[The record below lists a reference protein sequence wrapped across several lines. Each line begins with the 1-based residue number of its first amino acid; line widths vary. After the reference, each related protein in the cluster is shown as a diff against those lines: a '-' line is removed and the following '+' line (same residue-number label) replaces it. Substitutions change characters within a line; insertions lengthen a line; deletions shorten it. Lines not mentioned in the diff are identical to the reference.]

1 MRSIVSTT
9 SAVIVTI
16 LTFALPVGA
25 ATVKDW
31 RVGEALH
38 IDIDTGQP
46 VTVRTAV
53 TGNEMVLRFSGPL
66 GDTSTLEPLT
76 NKYPDDLQSILS
88 GYDSLVITAARQ
100 GQFQAWS
107 TPQGVRVAYT
117 PIGGPGV
124 ARIETTGIEPVV
136 GQAAAERR
144 LQVLRGRVELAT
156 GRPEAA
162 LVALK
167 QAQSANPDDPETLA
181 ALAAAESELGRP
193 GRALAYLDQA
203 IASRPD
209 DPDLARDRARLS
221 RDTGSYVEAFAGY
234 RDVEKAEEQMT
245 GGLRVGARYGRNWR
259 LAAEALVSDIEDQG
273 VQRVDG
279 RINTVDKVFG
289 RGQASIG
296 YAWTPDQETSATLY
310 AASHGPGIGIAHR
323 AGPATARTTVA
334 ATFGEPYHEEAVGV
348 ADEARRHSVKVGHE
362 RRFDQN
368 WTAGVSGG
376 LNQYGVKGDE
386 NVSRTASASLNIR
399 RRLYNQA
406 PFYADAGYG
415 VDAEYVIADDQRRN
429 VLGGIFT
436 PLDITKREVHFG
448 DVSATA
454 SVAEGLSVSG
464 TLGYGIDRFGGD
476 GLSAAAAVNW
486 EPSPDWKLG
495 VTASRSFAASRGD
508 NASVTNF
515 GLYVRRRL
523 GAPLRPEPASMPELQ
538 QP

>member
-1 MRSIVSTT
+1 MRLIVST
-9 SAVIVTI
+9 VTAFI
-16 LTFALPVGA
+16 LAITIFSLPANA
-25 ATVKDW
+25 ATVRDW
-31 RVGEALH
+31 RAGAALQ
-38 IDIDTGQP
+38 IDIDIGQP
-46 VTVRTAV
+46 VTVRTGV
-53 TGNEMVLRFSGPL
+53 SGNEMVLRFSGPI
-66 GDTSTLEPLT
+66 GDTAGLELLA

-100 GQFQAWS
+100 GRFQAWS
-107 TPQGVRVAYT
+107 TSQGVRVAFT
-117 PIGGPGV
+117 PVGGPGV
-124 ARIETTGIEPVV
+124 ARIETTSIEPVAD
-136 GQAAAERR
+136 QAAAQRR

-167 QAQSANPDDPETLA
+167 QAQTANPDDPETLA

-234 RDVEKAEEQMT
+234 RDVEKAEEQAT
-245 GGLRVGARYGRNWR
+245 GGVRVAARYGRNWR
-259 LAAEALVSDIEDQG
+259 LAAEALLSDIEDQG

-279 RINTVDKVFG
+279 RINTVDKTFG
-289 RGQASIG
+289 RGQASIA

-310 AASHGPGIGIAHR
+310 AANHGPGIGLAHR

-334 ATFGEPYHEEAVGV
+334 ATVGEPYHEEAVGI
-348 ADEARRHSVKVGHE
+348 ADEARRHRIAVGHE

-386 NVSRTASASLNIR
+386 NVSQTASASLNIR
-399 RRLYNQA
+399 RRLHNQA
-406 PFYADAGYG
+406 PFYVDAGYG

-429 VLGGIFT
+429 VLGAVFT

-454 SVAEGLSVSG
+454 GVAEGLSVSG

-476 GLSAAAAVNW
+476 GLSAAAAINW
-486 EPSPDWKLG
+486 DPSPDWKLG

-508 NASVTNF
+508 NASVINF
-515 GLYVRRRL
+515 GFYVRRRL
-523 GAPLRPEPASMPELQ
+523 GAPLQSESAPRPELQ